1 VAAQLACLSD
11 QRSIPPSRLASTA
24 GTSAS
29 ANAKAGT
36 KPVRFRYPS
45 KLPQALILPDSELLA
60 TGDPAHRRHALAAQ
74 HGGPP
79 GPARHPGR
87 PPVHG
92 HDIRCAEAPPPSAG
106 LPQHASSAL
115 RSADCSSPRHVHDV
129 ELFVRLRR
137 VCMFRC
143 GCYQGHKPGL
153 RPRSTVS
160 SESHAAACCAHIT
173 IAVSYLC

>member
-1 VAAQLACLSD
+1 MAAQLACPSD
-11 QRSIPPSRLASTA
+11 WCSIPPSVWSVLQARVLHRMLGLNLYGSGIQAI
-24 GTSAS
+24 
-29 ANAKAGT
+29 
-36 KPVRFRYPS
+36 
-45 KLPQALILPDSELLA
+45 LPPALIVTDSELLA
-60 TGDPAHRRHALAAQ
+60 TGDPAHRRHAVAAQ

-79 GPARHPGR
+79 RAARHPGR

-92 HDIRCAEAPPPSAG
+92 HHVRCAEAPPPSAG

-115 RSADCSSPRHVHDV
+115 RSADCSSPRRVHDV

-137 VCMFRC
+137 VFMFRC
-143 GCYQGHKPGL
+143 GCHQGHEPGL

-160 SESHAAACCAHIT
+160 SGSHAAACCADIT